1 MRSDRSEKKV
11 MMSWSSGK
19 DSAWALHQLRRD
31 SEFDVVGV
39 FATLNKE
46 YDRVAMHGV
55 RRELLEQ
62 QADRLDLPLDV
73 IDLPNP
79 CSNADYEQIMRRFVD
94 RVLDRGITHLAF
106 GDLFLADVRQYRED
120 NLRDTGLTPLFPIWH
135 TPTHE
140 LSRDMLDSGLR
151 TMVTCVDSQ
160 QIPAEF
166 AGREYTAEFLRDL
179 PESADPCGENGEF
192 HTFVFDGPMFKSPI
206 DVEVGERLRRDQ
218 FVFAD
223 VLPR

>member
-1 MRSDRSEKKV
+1 MQPDQSDMKV

-19 DSAWALHQLRRD
+19 DSAWALHQLLQD
-31 SEFDVVGV
+31 PAFDVKGI
-39 FATLNKE
+39 FATLNEE

-55 RRELLEQ
+55 RRELLER
-62 QADRLDLPLDV
+62 QADRLDLPLDT

-79 CSNADYEQIMRRFVD
+79 CSNADYERIMKGFVD
-94 RVLDRGITHLAF
+94 RALERGITHLAF

-120 NLRDTGLTPLFPIWH
+120 NLRGTGLTPLFPIWH
-135 TPTHE
+135 YPTRA
-140 LSRDMLDSGLR
+140 LSRTMLAGGLR
-151 TMVTCVDSQ
+151 TIVTCVDSQ
-160 QIPAEF
+160 QIPASF
-166 AGREYTAEFLRDL
+166 AGREYNADFLADL

-192 HTFVFDGPMFKSPI
+192 HTFVFDGPMFKAPI
-206 DVEVGERLRRDQ
+206 DVEVGDIVQRDQ